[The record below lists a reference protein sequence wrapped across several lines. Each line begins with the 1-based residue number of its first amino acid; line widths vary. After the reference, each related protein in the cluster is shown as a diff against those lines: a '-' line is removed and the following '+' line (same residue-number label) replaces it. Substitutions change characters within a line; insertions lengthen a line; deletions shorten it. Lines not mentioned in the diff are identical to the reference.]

1 MILLSMRRLINRV
14 RRRRDVGLAAVLTV
28 LGISILGNAVT
39 FFLFE
44 RPAQPELTVGDSFW
58 YSVISITTIG
68 YGDFSATTVGARIGT
83 VFFITVVGLIAFT
96 SAAGML
102 VDWIVDFRDK
112 ERTGMLSVAVKNHL
126 LIVHFP
132 GEARVRHVVE
142 EFVSDP
148 SHRQDDIVIIANYP
162 ESLPF
167 SHKNVSYVRGS
178 PLEEEIYRRASV
190 DKANQAIILGT
201 SYDDPN
207 SDSVV
212 ASVAHII
219 HHLNPDVRVVAEVL
233 NPKHA
238 LLFKAVEDISLV
250 YTMQMANNLLIQET
264 QDPGVYLLTQVMTS
278 NQMEGTLASTR
289 VESPPGER
297 MPYTHVAK
305 RLLDSD
311 INLVGIIR
319 DQVTHLKFGDL
330 YPVVDDLLVY
340 ISSQRVEWSAIRNA
354 LA

>member
-1 MILLSMRRLINRV
+1 MILTMRRLFNRV
-14 RRRRDVGLAAVLTV
+14 RRRRDVGLAVV
-28 LGISILGNAVT
+28 LGVLGFSILGNSVT

-44 RPAQPELTVGDSFW
+44 RMVQPELSIGDSIW

-68 YGDFSATTVGARIGT
+68 YGDFSATTLGARVGT

-102 VDWIVDFRDK
+102 VDLIVDFRVK
-112 ERTGMLSVAVKNHL
+112 ERTGMLNFATKNHL

-132 GEARVRHVVE
+132 SEGRVRHVVD
-142 EFVSDP
+142 EFVMDR
-148 SHRQDDIVIIANYP
+148 SHRQDDIVIIANDL
-162 ESLPF
+162 EALPF
-167 SHKNVSYVRGS
+167 SHKNVSFVRGS
-178 PLEEEIYRRASV
+178 PLEEETYRRASV
-190 DKANQAIILGT
+190 ERANRAIILGT

-219 HHLNPDVRVVAEVL
+219 NHLNPKVRIVAEVL
-233 NPKHA
+233 NPKHE
-238 LLFKAVEDISLV
+238 LLFKAVENVSLV
-250 YTMQMANNLLIQET
+250 YSMQIANNLLIQET
-264 QDPGVYLLTQVMTS
+264 QDPGVYRLSQVMTS

-289 VESPPGER
+289 VESSLGER
-297 MPYTHVAK
+297 MAYTDVAK

-319 DQVTHLKFGDL
+319 DEVAHLKFGDL
-330 YPVVDDLLVY
+330 YPEVDDQMVY
-340 ISSQRVEWSAIRNA
+340 ISSQRVEWSAIQNA

>member
-1 MILLSMRRLINRV
+1 MAL
-14 RRRRDVGLAAVLTV
+14 V
-28 LGISILGNAVT
+28 LGVLWFSVLGNAVT
-39 FFLFE
+39 FFIFE
-44 RPAQPELTVGDSFW
+44 KPVQPDLTIGDSFW

-68 YGDFSATTVGARIGT
+68 YGDFSATTIGARIGT

-102 VDWIVDFRDK
+102 IDWIVDFRVR
-112 ERTGMLSVAVKNHL
+112 ERNGMVNLTAKGHL

-142 EFVSDP
+142 EFISDP
-148 SHRQDDIVIIANYP
+148 SHRRDDIVIIANNL

-167 SHKNVSYVRGS
+167 NHKNVSFVRGS
-178 PLEEEIYRRASV
+178 PLEEDTYRRASV
-190 DKANQAIILGT
+190 DTANQAIILGT

-207 SDSVV
+207 SDSIV
-212 ASVAHII
+212 ASVSHII
-219 HHLNPDVRVVAEVL
+219 HHLNPKVRIVAEVL
-233 NPKHA
+233 SPKHA
-238 LLFKAVEDISLV
+238 LLFEASEDISLV
-250 YTMQMANNLLIQET
+250 YTMQTVNNLLIQET
-264 QDPGVYLLTQVMTS
+264 QDPGVNLLTQVMTS

-289 VESPPGER
+289 VESTLGEP

-311 INLVGIIR
+311 INLLGIIR
-319 DQVTHLKFGDL
+319 GQVAHLKFGGL
-330 YPVVDDLLVY
+330 YPAVDDLLVY
-340 ISSQRVEWSAIRNA
+340 ISSRRVDWSAIQSA

>member
-1 MILLSMRRLINRV
+1 MF
-14 RRRRDVGLAAVLTV
+14 AVLAV
-28 LGISILGNAVT
+28 LWVSMLGNAVT

-44 RPAQPELTVGDSFW
+44 RTVQPELTIGDSFW

-68 YGDFSATTVGARIGT
+68 YGDFSATTLGARIGT

-102 VDWIVDFRDK
+102 LDWIVDFREK
-112 ERTGMLSVAVKNHL
+112 ERTGMLNLAIKNQL

-148 SHRQDDIVIIANYP
+148 SHRQDDIVIIANNL

-167 SHKNVSYVRGS
+167 SHKNVSFVRGS
-178 PLEEEIYRRASV
+178 PLEEETYRRASV

-219 HHLNPDVRVVAEVL
+219 HHLNPEVRIVAEVL
-233 NPKHA
+233 NPNHA

-278 NQMEGTLASTR
+278 NLMEGALASTR

-297 MPYTHVAK
+297 IPYTDVAK
-305 RLLDSD
+305 RLLDID

-319 DQVTHLKFGDL
+319 NQVAHLKFGDL
-330 YPVVDDLLVY
+330 YPAMDDLLVY
-340 ISSQRVEWSAIRNA
+340 ISSQRVEWSAIENA
-354 LA
+354 FA

>member
-1 MILLSMRRLINRV
+1 MF
-14 RRRRDVGLAAVLTV
+14 AVLAV
-28 LGISILGNAVT
+28 LWVSMLGNAVT
-39 FFLFE
+39 FFFFE
-44 RPAQPELTVGDSFW
+44 RTVQPELTIGDSFW
-58 YSVISITTIG
+58 YSIISITTIG
-68 YGDFSATTVGARIGT
+68 YGDFSATTLGARIGT
-83 VFFITVVGLIAFT
+83 VIFITVVGLIAFT

-102 VDWIVDFRDK
+102 LDWIVDLRVK
-112 ERTGMLSVAVKNHL
+112 ERSGMLNLATKNHL

-148 SHRQDDIVIIANYP
+148 NHRQDDIVIIANNL

-167 SHKNVSYVRGS
+167 SHQNVSFVRGS
-178 PLEEEIYRRASV
+178 PLEEETYRRASV
-190 DKANQAIILGT
+190 EKANQAIILGT

-219 HHLNPDVRVVAEVL
+219 HHLNPEVRIVAEVL
-233 NPKHA
+233 NPNHA

-278 NQMEGTLASTR
+278 NLMEGTLASTR

-297 MPYTHVAK
+297 IPYTDVAK

-319 DQVTHLKFGDL
+319 DQVAHLKFGDL
-330 YPVVDDLLVY
+330 YPAMDDLLVY
-340 ISSQRVEWSAIRNA
+340 ISSQRVEWSAIENA
-354 LA
+354 FA

>member
-1 MILLSMRRLINRV
+1 MILTMRRLFNRV
-14 RRRRDVGLAAVLTV
+14 RRRRDVGLAVVLAVL
-28 LGISILGNAVT
+28 GFSILGNSLT

-44 RPAQPELTVGDSFW
+44 RTVQPELTIGDSFW

-68 YGDFSATTVGARIGT
+68 YGDFSATTLGARVGT

-102 VDWIVDFRDK
+102 VDLIVDFRVK
-112 ERTGMLSVAVKNHL
+112 ERTGMLNFATKNHL

-132 GEARVRHVVE
+132 SEGRVRHVVD
-142 EFVSDP
+142 EFVMDR
-148 SHRQDDIVIIANYP
+148 SHRQDDIVIIANDL
-162 ESLPF
+162 EALPF
-167 SHKNVSYVRGS
+167 SHKNVSFVRGS
-178 PLEEEIYRRASV
+178 PLEEETYRRASV
-190 DKANQAIILGT
+190 EKANRAIILGT

-219 HHLNPDVRVVAEVL
+219 NHLNPKVRIVAEVL
-233 NPKHA
+233 NPKHE
-238 LLFKAVEDISLV
+238 LLFKAVENVSLV
-250 YTMQMANNLLIQET
+250 YSMQIANNLLIQET
-264 QDPGVYLLTQVMTS
+264 QDPGVYRLSQVMTS

-289 VESPPGER
+289 VESSLGER
-297 MPYTHVAK
+297 MAYTDVAK

-319 DQVTHLKFGDL
+319 DQIAHLKFGDL
-330 YPVVDDLLVY
+330 YPTVDDLMVY
-340 ISSQRVEWSAIRNA
+340 ISSQRVEWSAIQNA

>member
-1 MILLSMRRLINRV
+1 MILTMRRLFNRV
-14 RRRRDVGLAAVLTV
+14 RRRRDVGLAVVLAVL
-28 LGISILGNAVT
+28 GFSILGNSVT

-44 RPAQPELTVGDSFW
+44 RTVQPELTIGDSFW

-68 YGDFSATTVGARIGT
+68 YGDFSATSLGARVGT

-102 VDWIVDFRDK
+102 VDLIVDFRVK
-112 ERTGMLSVAVKNHL
+112 ERTGMLNFATKNHL

-132 GEARVRHVVE
+132 SESRVRHVVD
-142 EFVSDP
+142 EFVMDR
-148 SHRQDDIVIIANYP
+148 SHRQDDIVIIANDL

-167 SHKNVSYVRGS
+167 SHKNVSFIRGS
-178 PLEEEIYRRASV
+178 PLEEETYRRASV
-190 DKANQAIILGT
+190 EKANRAIILGT

-219 HHLNPDVRVVAEVL
+219 NHLNPKVRIVAEVL
-233 NPKHA
+233 NPKHE

-250 YTMQMANNLLIQET
+250 YTMQIANNLLIQET
-264 QDPGVYLLTQVMTS
+264 QDPGVYRLSQVMTS

-289 VESPPGER
+289 VESPLGER
-297 MPYTHVAK
+297 MAYTDVAK

-319 DQVTHLKFGDL
+319 DQIAHLKFGGL
-330 YPVVDDLLVY
+330 YPAVDDLMVY
-340 ISSQRVEWSAIRNA
+340 ISSERVGWSAIQNA